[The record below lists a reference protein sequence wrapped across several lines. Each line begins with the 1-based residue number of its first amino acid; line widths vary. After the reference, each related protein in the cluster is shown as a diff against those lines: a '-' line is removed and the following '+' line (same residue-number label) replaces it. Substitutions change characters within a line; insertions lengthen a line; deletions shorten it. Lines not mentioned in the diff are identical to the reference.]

1 VDLAILSAR
10 HAGAILFTPATAL
23 SFCHALSFVPTQRMT
38 EYAGSK
44 YGGFRLEPMWF
55 FGS

>member
-1 VDLAILSAR
+1 MSAR
-10 HAGAILFTPATAL
+10 HAGRDPVYARDCSVFFAIT
-23 SFCHALSFVPTQRMT
+23 LSFVPTQRRT